1 MIWEALIWF
10 HTDYEGDEEDE
21 MWYPYDHFF
30 EGDAKQFIIS
40 LVDRCRLVYP
50 KSPDML
56 LPDFVCDFLDD
67 RRAAASC
74 AIHTMHAMK
83 KMVGKDVARM
93 IGRVVWEGRK
103 YYPSEF
109 SIKRIKK

>member
-1 MIWEALIWF
+1 MIWEALTWF

-30 EGDAKQFIIS
+30 EGDAKQIIIS

-56 LPDFVCDFLDD
+56 LPEFVCDFF
-67 RRAAASC
+67 RRSTSRGNLCDPYNACNEEDGWERCGATKAPSANDC
-74 AIHTMHAMK
+74 SRYM
-83 KMVGKDVARM
+83 
-93 IGRVVWEGRK
+93 GRAEILPK
-103 YYPSEF
+103 
-109 SIKRIKK
+109 